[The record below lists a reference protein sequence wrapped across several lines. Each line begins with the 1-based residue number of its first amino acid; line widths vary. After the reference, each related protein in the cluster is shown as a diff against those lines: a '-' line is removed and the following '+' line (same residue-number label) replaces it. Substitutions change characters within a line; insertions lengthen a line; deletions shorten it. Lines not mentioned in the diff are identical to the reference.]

1 MDKELIIAE
10 EYCRQYNVD
19 ISFIES
25 LEDYGLI
32 HIEIQ
37 QQQRVIPV
45 QELRTLERY
54 IRLHYDLDINME
66 GLEAIAHLLQKVKD
80 MQQEI
85 AALRSWLSLYGEEG
99 I

>member
-1 MDKELIIAE
+1 MNEELIIAE

-19 ISFIES
+19 ISFIDT

-37 QQQRVIPV
+37 QQQRLIPA

-85 AALRSWLSLYGEEG
+85 AALQNRLSLYSAEDF
-99 I
+99 